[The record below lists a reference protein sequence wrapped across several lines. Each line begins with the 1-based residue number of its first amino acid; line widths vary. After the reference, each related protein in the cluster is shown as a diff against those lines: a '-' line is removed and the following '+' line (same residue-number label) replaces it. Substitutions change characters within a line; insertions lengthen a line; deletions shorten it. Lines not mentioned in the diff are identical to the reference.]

1 MAAVLSVALDHARLR
16 AREFQ
21 MLQRMEQAARQQ
33 GGLAVTLE
41 HILADMAE
49 VYRARAAEV
58 FLASREKEES
68 TLTSLAA
75 WPEKEI
81 HPQFIAPAQQ
91 ALGGDDLILTSL
103 PTKEQVV
110 AIPLRA
116 DGLTSGVLVLSGRHT
131 FSASQQAF
139 LRVAARVMALTI
151 SNSQLY
157 AKLERQ
163 AVLEERNRLA
173 REVHDGLAQ
182 SIGFLNVK
190 VQHVER
196 LIGREQWEGARQALC
211 ELREGIQHIYA
222 EVRSTIQDLRWL
234 PEDGRGLFKGLEQF
248 VLDFGERTGL
258 EVSLFLEGEPDLSPR
273 DEVHLLR
280 IVQEALA
287 NVHKH
292 AQAQHA
298 WVRLHAGL
306 QGLRLEI
313 EDDGR
318 GMAPTLHSQAAAL
331 SDVRGHFGLRIMRE
345 RAEAMG
351 GQLSLHSTPGQG
363 TRVQVTVDWPAAL
376 VAQPLTMVS
385 ESN

>member
-1 MAAVLSVALDHARLR
+1 
-16 AREFQ
+16 
-21 MLQRMEQAARQQ
+21 
-33 GGLAVTLE
+33 
-41 HILADMAE
+41 
-49 VYRARAAEV
+49 
-58 FLASREKEES
+58 
-68 TLTSLAA
+68 
-75 WPEKEI
+75 
-81 HPQFIAPAQQ
+81 
-91 ALGGDDLILTSL
+91 
-103 PTKEQVV
+103 
-110 AIPLRA
+110 
-116 DGLTSGVLVLSGRHT
+116 
-131 FSASQQAF
+131 
-139 LRVAARVMALTI
+139 
-151 SNSQLY
+151 
-157 AKLERQ
+157 
-163 AVLEERNRLA
+163 
-173 REVHDGLAQ
+173 
-182 SIGFLNVK
+182 
-190 VQHVER
+190 
-196 LIGREQWEGARQALC
+196 
-211 ELREGIQHIYA
+211 
-222 EVRSTIQDLRWL
+222 
-234 PEDGRGLFKGLEQF
+234 